1 MTAAATV
8 VETRKVVIH
17 LAALTRVEYTEVLEV
32 PADLDDDQ
40 LEALVD
46 ARSEEVDAGKFSK
59 DPEYWEAEICRWE
72 EADDNNGE
80 VDAVVSLDANGG
92 FEVSSAEELGCFA
105 SPDLT

>member
-46 ARSEEVDAGKFSK
+46 ARSEEVDAGKSVKTLSIGRPRFAAGKKPMTIMAKSMQW
-59 DPEYWEAEICRWE
+59 YRWMPM
-72 EADDNNGE
+72 A
-80 VDAVVSLDANGG
+80 
-92 FEVSSAEELGCFA
+92 A
-105 SPDLT
+105 SR